1 MKFKDIKTM
10 PTGIVTDEGT
20 EVGRYSEQYLL
31 NQLHEL
37 YEIKKVIDRDIKIA
51 EQKLAIK
58 QQGREVRYE
67 KYSLTDVR

>member
-1 MKFKDIKTM
+1 MKFTDTKTKK
-10 PTGIVTDEGT
+10 GFVTDEGT
-20 EVGRYSEQYLL
+20 EVGRYSERYLL

-51 EQKLAIK
+51 EQKLKMK

-67 KYSLTDVR
+67 KYSLKNVR